1 MSKSNYRFYYNI
13 QYLEVDRP
21 NGGVCLE
28 PNGFWSRTI
37 PVPINNVQ
45 EHVEEVVQV
54 QEDEVLPPVEEE
66 RRGRHTSMQRQV
78 SPMLY
83 QHGISSLRSDRVY
96 RLPEDQFRDQLS
108 PKSKKRADDLS
119 LAPQQEFM
127 RSAIARSLAS
137 SRSSVPT
144 SKVIK
149 VVKKVLGKKQ

>member
-1 MSKSNYRFYYNI
+1 
-13 QYLEVDRP
+13 
-21 NGGVCLE
+21 
-28 PNGFWSRTI
+28 
-37 PVPINNVQ
+37 
-45 EHVEEVVQV
+45 
-54 QEDEVLPPVEEE
+54 
-66 RRGRHTSMQRQV
+66 MQRQV
-78 SPMLY
+78 SPTLY
-83 QHGISSLRSDRVY
+83 HHGISSLRSDRVY

-108 PKSKKRADDLS
+108 PKTKKRADDLS